1 MGAILI
7 VNTGHVSPFPPR
19 QQSGGPGAILVR
31 AVWERWPEG
40 PSYLTVKLNCLAGL
54 CVLVPATS
62 PSSREHF
69 PAHVPGQTPGKGRI
83 WMCGVLRLY

>member
-19 QQSGGPGAILVR
+19 QQSGGLGAILVR
-31 AVWERWPEG
+31 AVARRAVLSHCEA
-40 PSYLTVKLNCLAGL
+40 KLPCRPGL

-69 PAHVPGQTPGKGRI
+69 PAHVPGQTPGKGRT